1 MPRPS
6 FLFKPDVASA
16 DRARVSLR
24 TRIFVAAGI
33 TAVVALG
40 AGFLLLGHGSSAPA
54 AVPVIKPL
62 HPVKHHVRR
71 AAKKPAKATSAT
83 VRKKRSTPSVI
94 DGMPASLALALRTN
108 AVVVVALYAPK
119 SSVDQFA
126 REEAHAGASSAGAGF
141 VALNVADE
149 KVAAP
154 LTSLLTGGATAA
166 DRVLD
171 DPAVLVFQAPRTLF
185 VRLNGY
191 NDRETVAQA
200 ATNAGAVK
208 VTIAASGPWA
218 TQANAICTQ
227 MTTNLLGLKFPTN
240 ASEAVSWGDQMTSVL
255 STAVQRLHALKAPRG
270 REAEV
275 HQLLSIYDQ
284 AVAALHTAL
293 AAIHAGNEP
302 DVGGLQQKFTPLA
315 AKAQSIARDLGATA
329 CAGSGASFG
338 Q

>member
-1 MPRPS
+1 
-6 FLFKPDVASA
+6 
-16 DRARVSLR
+16 VSLR
-24 TRIFVAAGI
+24 ARILAAAGI
-33 TAVVALG
+33 TAVIAFG

-54 AVPVIKPL
+54 AVHEIKPL
-62 HPVKHHVRR
+62 HPVKHHVRQAPKQKPKQ
-71 AAKKPAKATSAT
+71 AAVK
-83 VRKKRSTPSVI
+83 KKRSAPSVI
-94 DGMPASLALALRTN
+94 DGMPASLALALRTKP
-108 AVVVVALYAPK
+108 VVVVSLYAPK

-126 REEAHAGASSAGAGF
+126 LDEARQGASSAGAGF
-141 VALNVADE
+141 VALSVADE

-208 VTIAASGPWA
+208 VTIGASGQWA

-227 MTTNLLGLKFPTN
+227 MTTDLLGLKFPTN
-240 ASEAVSWGDQMTSVL
+240 TSEAITWGDQMTNVL
-255 STAVQRLHALKAPRG
+255 STTVQRLHALKAPRG

-275 HQLLSIYDQ
+275 HQLLSIYDR
-284 AVAALHTAL
+284 AVAALHSTL
-293 AAIHAGNEP
+293 ADIHAGSTP
-302 DVGGLQQKFTPLA
+302 DLSGLEQKFTPLA
-315 AKAQSIARDLGATA
+315 AKAHSIASDLGATA
-329 CAGSGASFG
+329 CSGSGSSFG

>member
-1 MPRPS
+1 M
-6 FLFKPDVASA
+6 VA
-16 DRARVSLR
+16 
-24 TRIFVAAGI
+24 F
-33 TAVVALG
+33 G
-40 AGFLLLGHGSSAPA
+40 AGFLLLGHSSSAPA

-62 HPVKHHVRR
+62 HPVKHHMHSKPSKPVKATPV
-71 AAKKPAKATSAT
+71 AAK
-83 VRKKRSTPSVI
+83 KKRSTPSVI

-108 AVVVVALYAPK
+108 TVVVVSLYAPK
-119 SSVDQFA
+119 SSVDQVALGEA
-126 REEAHAGASSAGAGF
+126 REGASSAGAGY

-185 VRLNGY
+185 VRLNGF

-208 VTIAASGPWA
+208 VTIGPSGTWAS
-218 TQANAICTQ
+218 QANAICTQ
-227 MTTNLLGLKFPTN
+227 MTTDLLGLKFPSS
-240 ASEAVSWGDQMTSVL
+240 ASEALDWGDQMTNVL
-255 STAVQRLHALKAPRG
+255 SSAVHRLHALKAPRG

-275 HQLLSIYDQ
+275 RQLLAVYDQ
-284 AVAALHTAL
+284 AIAALHALLADIRAGKEPDVAALEQRFA
-293 AAIHAGNEP
+293 
-302 DVGGLQQKFTPLA
+302 PLA
-315 AKAQSIARDLGATA
+315 EKAHSTARDLGATA
-329 CAGSGASFG
+329 CSGSGSSFG